1 MPVVIA
7 GQQLILVL
15 GGAPFG
21 LLDLCWLVVATALSW
36 AAATRRSSTAW
47 LVLLAL
53 CALAL
58 LWSLGY
64 GIGNLYGPE
73 AYPYILLEVVAL
85 GLLLARDS
93 MEHVDG

>member
-1 MPVVIA
+1 
-7 GQQLILVL
+7 
-15 GGAPFG
+15 
-21 LLDLCWLVVATALSW
+21 
-36 AAATRRSSTAW
+36 
-47 LVLLAL
+47 
-53 CALAL
+53 

-93 MEHVDG
+93 MMHVDR